1 MQKRRARRMLRTPS
15 PYHYPSRS
23 YAHLTGQDELG
34 VELVI
39 HDLVAILLVLV
50 QREELGHD
58 FDLVVGLVQV
68 FDTLR
73 QLGGQQSQICPAWLL
88 RARRGNGEGD

>member
-1 MQKRRARRMLRTPS
+1 
-15 PYHYPSRS
+15 
-23 YAHLTGQDELG
+23 

-50 QREELGHD
+50 QREVLGHD

-68 FDTLR
+68 FDTV
-73 QLGGQQSQICPAWLL
+73 G
-88 RARRGNGEGD
+88 